1 MIEVINNKVFHLYNE
16 KISYLFYRL
25 KNDQLGHLYY
35 GSRIHNLDRHNI
47 EYLIK
52 KDNKAAGTVKYGIED
67 RKFTLAD
74 TMQEYPIFGTSDY
87 KDGGITLYDDQ
98 TPIYPDFVFES
109 YEIKDGKKRISG
121 FPCSYGSDSKIL
133 VITLVEKHYNIV
145 LKQYYT
151 IFNDSA
157 IVVRNQKIINQGN
170 RKIVIHGVM
179 STVLDLPSADFDFI
193 HLSGAWLK
201 ERHIKKH
208 SLSQGKVCVDSL
220 RGASSHHQNPFV
232 ALQKKDATLLKGEVY
247 GFNLIYSGNFLAQV
261 EVDEWDNSRVM
272 LGINPKYFTWT
283 LNNGDVFKTPEALM
297 GYSESGMNGLSL
309 EFSNFI
315 ENHIIDIKWKK
326 TKRPIVFNS
335 WEAAYFDYDHYRLL
349 ELAKIVKELGME
361 CFVIDDGWFGN
372 RNNDQSSL
380 GDWYVNQTKFPNGLK
395 GFAKDIENLGLDL
408 GIWFE
413 PEMISPD
420 SKLYHD
426 HPEWVVGHLAPRKAI
441 ARNQYVL
448 DFSDPEVIDNVFNQM
463 KKIIEEANV
472 KYIKWDMN
480 RNITEAYS
488 NYLQQKNIDQ
498 TEFFHRYI
506 LGLYD
511 LYERITSNF
520 PNILIEGCAGGG
532 GRYDLGIL
540 YYSPQIWV
548 SDDSDAIERLKIQFG
563 TAMAYPLSSLS
574 NHVSVVPNHQT
585 GRIVPLQTRY
595 NVAMFGSLGYELDLD
610 KLNDNER
617 KIIKEQIIDYKKY
630 RNLILNGD
638 FYKIISPFEQDQNEV
653 AWAIINEDKS
663 EAIVGIYY
671 ILTKPNNKPY
681 EYIRLPFLN
690 DDKYYCINNED
701 VISGEL
707 IKKIGLKK
715 PYQFN
720 GANEIMAQLKGDF
733 QSWIF
738 YIKEV
743 NKER

>member
-35 GSRIHNLDRHNI
+35 GSRIHNLDQQNI

-52 KDNKAAGTVKYGIED
+52 KDNKAAGTVKFGIED

-74 TMQEYPIFGTSDY
+74 MMQEYPVFGTSDY
-87 KDGGITLYDDQ
+87 KDGGIILYDDQ
-98 TPIYPDFVFES
+98 IPIYPDFVYES
-109 YEIKDGKKRISG
+109 YEIRDGKKRRSG
-121 FPCSYGSDSKIL
+121 FPCSYGSDSKTL
-133 VITLVEKHYNIV
+133 VITLVEKYYNVI

-157 IVVRNQKIINQGN
+157 VVVRNQKIINHGN
-170 RKIVIHGVM
+170 HKIVIHGAM
-179 STVLDLPSADFDFI
+179 STVLDLPSADYDFI

-201 ERHIKKH
+201 ERHMKKH
-208 SLSQGKVCVDSL
+208 SLSQGKVYVDSL

-232 ALQKKDATLLKGEVY
+232 ALQEKDATLLQGEVY

-261 EVDEWDNSRVM
+261 EVDEWDNTRVM

-283 LNNGDVFKTPEALM
+283 LNTGQIFKTPEAIM
-297 GYSESGMNGLSL
+297 GYSDKGMNGLSL
-309 EFSNFI
+309 EFSMFV
-315 ENHIIDIKWKK
+315 ENHIIDTKWKN

-349 ELAKIVKELGME
+349 ELAKIAKELGME

-372 RNNDQSSL
+372 RNDDQSSL
-380 GDWYVNQTKFPNGLK
+380 GDWYINQNKFPEGLN

-413 PEMISPD
+413 PEMISPN
-420 SKLYHD
+420 SKLYHE
-426 HPEWVVGHLAPRKAI
+426 HPEWIVGHLAQRKAI

-448 DFSDPEVIDNVFNQM
+448 DFSNPEVIDNIFNQM

-488 NYLQQKNIDQ
+488 NYLQKQKINQ

-585 GRIVPLQTRY
+585 GRITPLQTRY
-595 NVAMFGSLGYELDLD
+595 NVAMFGSLGYELALD
-610 KLNDNER
+610 KLNEKEL
-617 KIIKEQIIDYKKY
+617 KIIKKQIIDYKKY

-638 FYKIISPFEQDQNEV
+638 FYKLISPFEQDQNEV
-653 AWAIINEDKS
+653 VWGVVSKDKS
-663 EAIVGIYY
+663 EAIVGAYY

-681 EYIRLPFLN
+681 EYIKIPFLK

-701 VISGEL
+701 VISGEV
-707 IKKIGLKK
+707 IKRIGLRK

-720 GANEIMAQLKGDF
+720 GANETMAKLKGDF

-738 YIKEV
+738 YMKEV
-743 NKER
+743 NEER